1 MSQTSAT
8 RKYCKNKAQTGSVWS
23 LFFFGGLGC
32 GNYAREETI
41 KGGNYQL
48 LGGFDRRN
56 YLKEEIIQG
65 KKLYEEVRY
74 LKKITG
80 PTKKDFLNSL
90 EIISTHCYE

>member
-1 MSQTSAT
+1 MQG
-8 RKYCKNKAQTGSVWS
+8 RK
-23 LFFFGGLGC
+23 LFQ
-32 GNYAREETI
+32 
-41 KGGNYQL
+41 GGNYQL

-80 PTKKDFLNSL
+80 PTKKDFLIL
-90 EIISTHCYE
+90 